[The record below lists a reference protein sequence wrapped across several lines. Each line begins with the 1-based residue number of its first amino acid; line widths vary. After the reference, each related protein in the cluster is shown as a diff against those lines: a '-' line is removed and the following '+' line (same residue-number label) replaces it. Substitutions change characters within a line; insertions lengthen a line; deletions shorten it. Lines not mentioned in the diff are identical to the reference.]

1 MWIRVLCHHL
11 GMAAITSDSPC
22 PCGGETYGTCCEPII
37 TQASKAWTAEA
48 LMRSRY
54 TANAIG
60 DTDHLWRS
68 WHPRTRP
75 ATVHPSGNQ
84 WLGLE
89 ITDVVDGMPGDA
101 TGIVEFNAT
110 YRDNWRT
117 KVMHERSLFE
127 YRGGRWLYVD
137 EL

>member
-1 MWIRVLCHHL
+1 
-11 GMAAITSDSPC
+11 
-22 PCGGETYGTCCEPII
+22 
-37 TQASKAWTAEA
+37 
-48 LMRSRY
+48 MRSRY
-54 TANAIG
+54 TANVTG

-127 YRGGRWLYVD
+127 YRGGRWLYVE